1 MVWRFEA
8 CDLLE
13 QGAHLYQETTQ
24 AIEKECTHII
34 ELKGTNEKEYLADAK
49 KHLTWHKDPSHVVIG
64 WAEKVNNKKRPL
76 HTIIASDGVETIKVK
91 FPGYGYDTQENTQIE
106 CLKTPSSLFNF

>member
-1 MVWRFEA
+1 LISYAHQLLALSNAFLYRDLGMDKSTQESEIGAILMVWRFET

-24 AIEKECTHII
+24 AIEKEYTHII

-49 KHLTWHKDPSHVVIG
+49 
-64 WAEKVNNKKRPL
+64 
-76 HTIIASDGVETIKVK
+76 
-91 FPGYGYDTQENTQIE
+91 NT
-106 CLKTPSSLFNF
+106 